1 MICGVH
7 EVDEI
12 GYENGYHIIVND
24 NGSLGVGRLLG
35 LAKLGV
41 GLGFGRTFFV
51 LLEEGGTYSTG
62 F

>member
-1 MICGVH
+1 MPVSICGCNH
-7 EVDEI
+7 PLFLWE
-12 GYENGYHIIVND
+12 IIVND
-24 NGSLGVGRLLG
+24 SGSLGVGRLLG

-41 GLGFGRTFFV
+41 GLGFGRTFLI